1 MLSRLTYLLI
11 PALALMGYSDTAS
24 AQTNSFVISP
34 TSLTFS
40 IQPGFSPFPQTLS
53 VDTSTHATVTFT
65 VTPSTGNGCNTIA
78 TSATS
83 PQTPSQVSVAVQGGS
98 LAAGSYSCSLK
109 FSASG
114 LADVTIP
121 VTIQVGGTSG
131 SGQVSVTPTSLT
143 FSAQTGANPPA
154 AQTITVS
161 NAGAQVNF
169 TATPDSTWLQVAP
182 TSGQVPPTTQISV
195 TVNPAGLQAG
205 TYNGNVIISPAGLP
219 NITIPVSL
227 TVSGNPTLQITQN
240 SAPVNTTTGLQ
251 FYFQTGTSLPGPQTI
266 NFASSNSST
275 PIQFSI
281 SATGP
286 QAGVFVLSPSGTLT
300 TPTPVAISVASTA
313 ASLPPGNYQAN
324 ISISAP
330 GAANP
335 TTTIPVTLTVSN
347 SPLLTTGAPPAPF
360 NFQIGGAVPANQTVQ
375 IATTSSALTFNVA
388 TNLPTGQSWLL
399 VGPLTGQ
406 ASAASPATLTISVN
420 PTGLAAG
427 TYNGSVTVTGVGA
440 GNQLSIPVTLN
451 VSSST
456 LLSAAPSALTFSY
469 QTGQTAPGPQVLT
482 VTSSGAP
489 LAFNV
494 AVNAGSN
501 SNCPA
506 GWLSVN
512 QTSGNTG
519 ATGSQ
524 LQISVNPTGVTSPPQ
539 ACTGTISITSTGA
552 PNTVQIPVTL
562 IVSSTP
568 VIVVNP
574 PSISLTGQ
582 LNTGLTQPVT
592 LQLTS
597 SDLTTALDFT
607 ILNPSPWLIVS
618 PTTGK
623 TSNNIVVRADTAAT
637 GLTVGQNTTTLTIT
651 SPSLPSGTTISIPV
665 TLTITSNSTLSVSP
679 ASLTFTQAAGGAPP
693 AAQTVQ
699 IALSNNGTG
708 QFTAVASSGSI
719 GNWLSVTP
727 ASGAAPGTISV
738 SVNGANL
745 SQGTYNGSVVVSV
758 PGVAGSPITIPVT
771 LTVGPAQGLTISPAA
786 VVFNTSAGGSTST
799 QTVNITS
806 TGGQVNFTIT
816 KPSTGC
822 DFLTVS
828 PASGTASA
836 TAVAVTL
843 TLNPA
848 NLAVGTATCA
858 LTLSAP
864 GLQSQTINVTVNVT
878 ASVPSITS
886 LVNGAS
892 YVPGPIAPGEVV
904 VIFGA
909 NIGPAMLT
917 TYQLINN
924 NTAFATTLA
933 DTQVLFDNIPAPL
946 LYVSANQI
954 GAVVPF
960 ELAGRANTTV
970 TIKRASQTST
980 AIALRVVDQAPA
992 IFTLNKQGF
1001 GQGAIVNQDGTVNGT
1016 SAPAA
1021 KGSVVSI
1028 YMTGAGLTSPLVAT
1042 GGVTPGTAP
1051 LPTLPAGSVNVTI
1064 GGQAAQVQYAGG
1076 APLAIAGLYQI
1087 NVVVPQT
1094 AASGNQPVSVT
1105 VAGAQTTSNVTLAIQ

>member
-1 MLSRLTYLLI
+1 VLSRLTCLAASVLI
-11 PALALMGYSDTAS
+11 LTGYSDTAR

-40 IQPGFSPFPQTLS
+40 TQPGFSPFPQTLS
-53 VDTSTHATVTFT
+53 VDTSTHAAVTFT
-65 VTPSTGNGCNTIA
+65 ITTSSGSGCNTIA
-78 TSATS
+78 TSVQS
-83 PQTPSQVSVAVQGGS
+83 PQTPAQVSVAVQGGS

-109 FSASG
+109 FSATG

-131 SGQVSVTPTSLT
+131 AGQVSVTPTSLT
-143 FSAQTGANPPA
+143 FSAQTGANPPG
-154 AQTITVS
+154 AQILTLS
-161 NAGAQVNF
+161 NNGAQVNF
-169 TATPDSTWLQVAP
+169 TATPDSTWLQVSP
-182 TSGQVPPTTQISV
+182 TNGQVPPATQISV
-195 TVNPAGLQAG
+195 TVNPAGLQPG
-205 TYNGNVIISPAGLP
+205 TYNGNVIISPAGLA
-219 NITIPVSL
+219 NITVPVSL
-227 TVSGNPTLQITQN
+227 TVSGNPTLEITQN

-251 FYFQTGTSLPGPQTI
+251 FYYQTGTSLPGPQI
-266 NFASSNSST
+266 LNFASSNAST

-281 SATGP
+281 SATGA
-286 QAGVFVLSPSGTLT
+286 QAGVFVLSPSGALA
-300 TPTPVAISVASTA
+300 TPAGVAVSVASTA
-313 ASLPPGNYQAN
+313 ASLPPGAYQATIN
-324 ISISAP
+324 ISAP

-335 TTTIPVTLTVSN
+335 TLAIPVTLTVSN

-360 NFQIGGAVPANQTVQ
+360 NFQIGGAAPANQTVQ

-388 TNLPTGQSWLL
+388 TNLPSGQSWLL

-427 TYNGSVTVTGVGA
+427 TYSGSVTVTGVGA
-440 GNQLSIPVTLN
+440 ANQLSIPVTLN
-451 VSSST
+451 VSNST

-562 IVSSTP
+562 IVSSAP
-568 VIVVNP
+568 VVAVSP

-582 LNTGLTQPVT
+582 LNNGLTQAVT

-607 ILNPSPWLIVS
+607 ILNPAPWLIVT

-623 TSNNIVVRADTAAT
+623 TPANVTVQANTAIT
-637 GLTVGQNTTTLTIT
+637 GLTIGQNTTTLTIT
-651 SPSLPSGTTISIPV
+651 SPSLPSGATISIPV

-679 ASLTFTQAAGGAPP
+679 TSLTFTQASGGAPP
-693 AAQTVQ
+693 AGQTVQ

-719 GNWLSVTP
+719 GNWLTVSPT
-727 ASGAAPGTISV
+727 SGAAPGAITV

-745 SQGTYNGSVVVSV
+745 SPGAYNGSVVVTV

-771 LTVGPAQGLTISPAA
+771 LTVGSAQALMASPAA
-786 VVFNTSAGGSTST
+786 VTFNASAGGSTAT
-799 QTVNITS
+799 QTISITS
-806 TGGQVNFTIT
+806 SGGQVNFTIT

-836 TAVAVTL
+836 TAVPVTL

-848 NLAVGTATCA
+848 NLPVGTATCA

-878 ASVPSITS
+878 AAIPSITS
-886 LVNGAS
+886 VLNGAS

-909 NIGPAMLT
+909 NIGPATLT
-917 TYQLINN
+917 PYQLINN

-933 DTQVLFDNIPAPL
+933 DTQVFFDNIPAPL

-960 ELAGRANTTV
+960 EVAGRPNTTV
-970 TIKRASQTST
+970 TVKRAGQTST
-980 AIALRVVDQAPA
+980 AIAMRVVDQAPA
-992 IFTLNKQGF
+992 IFTLNQQGF
-1001 GQGAIVNQDGTVNGT
+1001 GQGAIVNQDGRVNGA

-1028 YMTGAGLTSPLVAT
+1028 YMTGAGLTFPLVPT
-1042 GGVTPGTAP
+1042 GGVTPGSAP
-1051 LPTLPAGSVNVTI
+1051 LPTLPAGSVTVTI
-1064 GGQAAQVQYAGG
+1064 GGQAAQVQYAGA

-1087 NVVVPQT
+1087 NVVVPPT

-1105 VAGAQTTSNVTLAIQ
+1105 VAGAQTPSNVTLAIQ